1 MGYEDILVFQP
12 YILMVQVL
20 GYLHTPCT
28 GGFRHSDEAIF
39 GIFLISMNLR
49 RHSEG
54 AGSDSYH
61 FSLFDPPINIIRF
74 SHIISDVL
82 NDNAKNC
89 KSDLHFKKHV

>member
-20 GYLHTPCT
+20 GYLLTPL
-28 GGFRHSDEAIF
+28 DEAMF